1 VNNIPPMRIKNVFRY
16 LRIFTLNKF
25 TQIKVP
31 YSAQIEVTLRC
42 NAVCPFC
49 SFPSLPNHVISKE
62 MTTQQIR
69 DIIDQIAKLGVT
81 TLSFTGGEPTL
92 RKDLPD
98 LVYHAGVVHDFMN
111 GVATN
116 GYLMPSL
123 LKKNGGLKGLDYLLL
138 SLDYPTAELH
148 DKMRGLRSFH
158 KVIETIELANKRDKK
173 VIISTVVMN
182 DNIHLLDSICE
193 LAEKFNCS
201 IELFPCED
209 IIRDYHGLTYQIKD
223 IESLIPKLSVWANLM
238 LKLREKYKNILT
250 DPISIAVV
258 GRGGF
263 GGYPNYHQNLLRCHV
278 AEAYLFVR
286 HDGVID
292 YPCKIHPFVSF
303 DALKY
308 PISKIYN
315 SKEVREIMVN
325 HDSYDFCNNC
335 RLGCAI
341 ASSMPTRWKTLA
353 SKYVLGYLNG
363 NLN

>member
-1 VNNIPPMRIKNVFRY
+1 VNEIPPSRIRNVIKY
-16 LRIFTLNKF
+16 LRTFTLNKF
-25 TQIKVP
+25 TQSKIP

-42 NAVCPFC
+42 NASCSFC
-49 SFPSLPNHVISKE
+49 SFPLLPKSIISKE
-62 MTTQQIR
+62 MTTQQIKK
-69 DIIDQIAKLGVT
+69 IIDQIAKLGVT

-92 RKDLPD
+92 RKDLPE
-98 LVYHAGVVHDFMN
+98 LIYHAGVVHDFMN

-123 LKKNGGLKGLDYLLL
+123 LKHNRRLEGLDYILL
-138 SLDYPTAELH
+138 SLDYPTAALH
-148 DKMRGLRSFH
+148 NKMRGLKTFH

-193 LAEKFNCS
+193 LAEFYNCS

-209 IIRDYHGLTYQIKD
+209 IVRDYPGKTFQIHD
-223 IESLIPKLSVWANLM
+223 IKKIIPNLSVWANQM
-238 LKLREKYKNILT
+238 SKLRKKYKIILT

-258 GRGGF
+258 ERGGF

-286 HDGVID
+286 FDGFID
-292 YPCKIHPFVSF
+292 FPCKIHPLMTF
-303 DALKY
+303 DALTH
-308 PISKIYN
+308 PISTIYN
-315 SKEVREIMVN
+315 SIEVREIMAN
-325 HDSYDFCNNC
+325 HDRYSFCNNC

-341 ASSMPTRWKTLA
+341 ASSMPARWKTLG
-353 SKYVLGYLNG
+353 SKFILGYLNG
-363 NLN
+363 NLK